1 MRHLA
6 AGDFLD
12 ALNGIFLAGVDD
24 ILDAKALGEV
34 QALLHEVEQDGVST
48 VSLGN
53 HTGNQAD
60 GACTDD
66 SAVLAGLQAA
76 AMDAVQ
82 ADGQGFGH
90 SGLLPAHALGDLDEH
105 ISGVAVVLSHAAVYM
120 HTQNLQVGAA
130 VGTADA
136 AGIAVAAVQVR
147 IHYNTVADF
156 DAVLVVLRDGFHRN
170 QTIGAAES
178 TDVTAADAGGDHLDQ
193 SLAGFRHGLFNVNAR
208 DFPRLSQLDCLHD
221 EITTFL

>member
-1 MRHLA
+1 M
-6 AGDFLD
+6 G
-12 ALNGIFLAGVDD
+12 
-24 ILDAKALGEV
+24 
-34 QALLHEVEQDGVST
+34 T

-66 SAVLAGLQAA
+66 GAVLAGLQAA

-136 AGIAVAAVQVR
+136 AGIAVATVQVR
-147 IHYNTVADF
+147 VHYNTVADF
-156 DAVLVVLRDGFHRN
+156 DAVLVVFRDGFHNASQLVADDAGIRN

-208 DFPRLSQLDCLHD
+208 DFPGLCQLDCFHD
-221 EITTFL
+221 EITTFQ